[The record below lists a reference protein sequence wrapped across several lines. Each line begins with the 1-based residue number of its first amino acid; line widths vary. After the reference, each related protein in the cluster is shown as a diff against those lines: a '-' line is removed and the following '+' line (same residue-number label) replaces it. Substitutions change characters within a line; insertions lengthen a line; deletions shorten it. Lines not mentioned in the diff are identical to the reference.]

1 VRVWARPVGH
11 RGFTLI
17 ELLLVVAILAIVMGI
32 SVPMLNGIVDRQRLG
47 QAAREVERELQVAKQ
62 KAVAN
67 NRPMRV
73 RFNCPS
79 TGWFRMVELIG
90 TPSQPNAA
98 DATTNAARCDIASYP
113 FPADQDPVSR
123 PNLDGPPKRID
134 PRVVFGTVQTV
145 EFWPDG
151 TARYS
156 TGTNPWTLIPT
167 AGISLTLTYSG
178 STSTIQV
185 NGLGRISRN

>member
-1 VRVWARPVGH
+1 
-11 RGFTLI
+11 
-17 ELLLVVAILAIVMGI
+17 LLDTLVVTTLLGLLAGI
-32 SVPMLNGIVDRQRLG
+32 SVPVLTNVVEGQRLG
-47 QAAREVERELQVAKQ
+47 QAAREVEREMQLAKQ
-62 KAVAN
+62 KAVSH

-90 TPSQPNAA
+90 TPSQPVAA
-98 DATTNAARCDIASYP
+98 DATSSISRCDTTVYP
-113 FPADQDPVSR
+113 FPAGDQDPVSR

-134 PRVVFGTVQTV
+134 PRVVCGTVQTV
-145 EFWPDG
+145 EFWPDA

-156 TGTNPWTLIPT
+156 TGTNPWTLSPT
-167 AGISLTLTYSG
+167 TGISLTMTYKG
-178 STSTIQV
+178 ATATIQV